1 MDGALSGSRSM
12 GFISAQR
19 STPPPSGMASIFKSP
34 RVTAIPSLRAS
45 SHSRSAG
52 ASKRHSAPCP
62 TDTGAWPETGRR
74 VRRIQKTLWK
84 WQIATVS
91 SGIMDE
97 IYLVKHSQKGSEWL
111 PHFSGMSDVGTIE
124 DKYRALAG

>member
-1 MDGALSGSRSM
+1 
-12 GFISAQR
+12 
-19 STPPPSGMASIFKSP
+19 MASIFKSP

-52 ASKRHSAPCP
+52 ASKRHSAHYP

-97 IYLVKHSQKGSEWL
+97 ICLVKHSQKGSQTLALLQGLLATVVEGDKAKQL
-111 PHFSGMSDVGTIE
+111 VARLDETLVAMSSMLNTLLDVNQI
-124 DKYRALAG
+124 DA